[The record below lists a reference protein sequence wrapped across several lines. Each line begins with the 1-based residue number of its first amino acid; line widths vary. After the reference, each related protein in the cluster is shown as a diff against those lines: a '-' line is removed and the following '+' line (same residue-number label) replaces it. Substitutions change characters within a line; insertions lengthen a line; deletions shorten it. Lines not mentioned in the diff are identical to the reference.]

1 MRTPIMAENGAI
13 LRLLTW
19 FSPGFPTG
27 AYAYSHGLE
36 WAVGA
41 GDVADAATLH
51 AWIDDLLRH
60 GAGRSD
66 TILLRHAHRAVA
78 VHGRSSPAKAGVHSA
93 ATFAE
98 PWTPASAGEER
109 GEAGT
114 PDFRQH
120 ELALANLAELAEAAA
135 PCRERRVETMALG
148 AAFAAAALPWAEL
161 DAAPYPVAVGALTAR
176 CGIDEDDAAIAYLQA
191 FAANLISAGVRLIPL
206 GQSAGLAVLAGLE
219 PIILATVRETR
230 EAGLHDI
237 GGACFRSD
245 IAAMRHETQYTRLFR
260 T

>member
-36 WAVGA
+36 WAVGE

-60 GAGRSD
+60 GSGRSD
-66 TILLRHAHRAVA
+66 TILLRHAHRAAA
-78 VHGRSSPAKAGVHSA
+78 VHGRSS
-93 ATFAE
+93 
-98 PWTPASAGEER
+98 R

-114 PDFRQH
+114 SDFRQH

-135 PCRERRVETMALG
+135 PSRERRVETMALG

-176 CGIDEDDAAIAYLQA
+176 CGIDEDDAAVAYLQA

-219 PIILATVRETR
+219 PLILATVRATR
-230 EAGLHDI
+230 EAGLDDI